1 MPNSVLEILLALST
15 ALALSNA
22 FPIHFVI
29 DPSLVEKSKITWEVL
44 KFIATNYLAHAFTV
58 SIAPGYGWLYS
69 LLFSLGSLTFPY
81 IGLVAACRSLEQMA
95 ILERDPLQRAAKAGA
110 LCMVTRTKYWKGRN
124 GDPKVWCW
132 QTDG

>member
-22 FPIHFVI
+22 FPIHFAV

-58 SIAPGYGWLYS
+58 SIAPGYGLVYS
-69 LLFSLGSLTFPY
+69 LLFLLGSLAFLY
-81 IGLVAACRSLEQMA
+81 IGLVVAC
-95 ILERDPLQRAAKAGA
+95 
-110 LCMVTRTKYWKGRN
+110 T
-124 GDPKVWCW
+124 
-132 QTDG
+132 